1 MYSAPPDSAERMSRL
16 LALNDSDSKDLY
28 DFDVSLRSGRIK
40 ESDIREVQKGDNQ
53 IMTYKEWKAKSKSR
67 VIGDNLDVANFE
79 KQNPY
84 TVQSYKNRMERDEKK
99 RSEIMSIKDVDKRR
113 IMIANNLELFGH

>member
-67 VIGDNLDVANFE
+67 VIADNLDVANFE